1 MTMENMEGVLSR
13 LLVADN
19 NVIQQA
25 TEELKRLLQAPG
37 AVEQLC
43 AVLGRSSS
51 PQVRQYA
58 AVILRKRLAKARQ
71 WAKLGQQF
79 QDSLKQEILRVLAAE
94 RERFIKNSIAQL
106 VGTVAKHELPGN
118 KWPTLLEFLSQTML
132 SENLP
137 DKELGIYT
145 LSIISQSCAE
155 QLRPHIGTL
164 LSLFAALLGTQSPA
178 VHFYVIQ
185 AMTNLTPVLGTDELA
200 GFQSLLPAVLTSI
213 GGLARADEEQA
224 AEALDLVDA
233 LVDQEVALLLPH
245 VPAVVE
251 LCLRLAADTELGEP
265 LRCKALHCVDWL
277 TRLKKKVITKHKL
290 VEPILAVVVPILC
303 TRTDEEEEENE
314 LSEESNS
321 VVTASTRLIDSL
333 AINLPPEKLLTPLLQ
348 HVQQLLTSNDEYQRK
363 AAFLALAMT
372 AEGCSERV
380 RTKHLAAWLQHVCQ
394 GIQHPS
400 TVVRNAAL
408 FTLGQFAEHL
418 QPDISKYAAEL
429 MPVLYSYLASITATL
444 QSAEKDPPGCDRM
457 FYALETF
464 CETLGEEVLP
474 YLPPLMQHL
483 LQLLQLPADK
493 HAHVLEL
500 AISAIGALGN
510 AAREG
515 LVPYF
520 EPVMMAL
527 RTYLLAERSDEN
539 QELQVQA
546 LDTLGVLAKTLG
558 ADTFG
563 PLCGECMALGISLVD
578 KHDDPD
584 MRRASYG
591 LFASVS
597 TVMKEGMLPFLP
609 KITEWMCET
618 LASIEGVTLQ
628 FRDEEGGAAAV
639 LDLFDDLS
647 PTDSEDLDDTADDDD
662 EDEDVTGYNVENSYL
677 DEKEDALNSL
687 RILSEECGAA
697 FLPHLE
703 KCFDE
708 TYKLLIHPQ
717 DDIRKAAVDALT
729 QFCVALSRSA
739 DTADGLQQALSVF
752 VPKMHELVKTDDEA
766 IVVMS
771 ALDGYA
777 EVLKSVGAPVLQ
789 GEGHLDAILNSV
801 RDVMSYKTTCQ
812 DQREDDE
819 DDSEYDEM
827 LIEYAGDVVP
837 SLGRALPTERFL
849 QVFMDLYPALLLKT
863 KRTRSDC
870 ERSFSV
876 GCLAECLEFLGEPAV
891 RQLFPQLLA
900 VFLPAAGDAESDDVQ
915 SNAVFGLGELACRAG
930 SEVSRPEYPA
940 MLSALS
946 GALASTKNQRTRDNI
961 CGAVARLIIADT
973 DAVPMDQVFP
983 VFVSCL
989 PLREDFAENETV
1001 FRCLGHLYGRRH
1013 PCLGQHMGAL
1023 VSCAATVHGTKQ
1035 EKEGETARLVREF
1048 VLSLRRDFPAEL
1060 EALLPS
1066 LAPELAQKLALIS

>member
-1 MTMENMEGVLSR
+1 MTVENMETVLNR

-25 TEELKRLLQAPG
+25 TEELKTLLQQPG

-43 AVLGRSSS
+43 AVLGTSSS

-58 AVILRKRLAKARQ
+58 AVILRKRLAKARM
-71 WAKLGQQF
+71 WAKLGDQF
-79 QDSLKQEILRVLAAE
+79 QNRLKEEILRVLAAE
-94 RERFIKNSIAQL
+94 PERFIKSSIAQV
-106 VGTVAKHELPGN
+106 VGTIAKHELPEHR
-118 KWPTLLEFLSQTML
+118 WPALLDFLSQTMT
-132 SENLP
+132 SESLQ

-155 QLRPHIGTL
+155 QLCPHVATL
-164 LSLFAALLGTQSPA
+164 LNLFGLLLATPSPA
-178 VHFYVIQ
+178 VHYHVIL
-185 AMTNLTPVLGTDELA
+185 AMTNLTPVMSSDQLTGFQALLPPVLRSISGLA
-200 GFQSLLPAVLTSI
+200 GH
-213 GGLARADEEQA
+213 DEDQA
-224 AEALDLVDA
+224 MEALDLVDA
-233 LVDQEVALLLPH
+233 LVEQEVAILVPH

-251 LCLRLAADTELGEP
+251 LCLRLAADANLGEP
-265 LRCKALHCVDWL
+265 LRCKALHCIDWM

-290 VEPILAVVVPILC
+290 VEPILSVVMPLLC
-303 TRTDEEEEENE
+303 TKSDDDEDDSEVT
-314 LSEESNS
+314 EESNTL
-321 VVTASTRLIDSL
+321 VTASTRLIDSL
-333 AINLPPEKLLTPLLQ
+333 AINLPPEKLLAPLLQ
-348 HVQQLLTSNDEYQRK
+348 HVQLLLESNDEYQRK

-380 RTKHLAAWLQHVCQ
+380 RTKYLAGWLQHVCA

-408 FTLGQFAEHL
+408 FALGQFAEHL
-418 QPDISKYAAEL
+418 QPDIAKYSTEL
-429 MPVLYSYLASITATL
+429 MPVLFTYLASITSTL
-444 QSAEKDPPGCDRM
+444 QSGGKDPPGCDRM

-464 CETLGEEVLP
+464 CETLGEDVMQ
-474 YLPPLMQHL
+474 YLPPLMQNL
-483 LQLLQLPADK
+483 LQLLQLPGDG
-493 HAHVLEL
+493 HQHVREL
-500 AISAIGALGN
+500 AISAVGALGN

-527 RTYLLAERSDEN
+527 RQYLLAERSGEN
-539 QELQVQA
+539 GELQVQA
-546 LDTLGVLAKTLG
+546 LDTLGVLAKTIG
-558 ADTFG
+558 PATFG
-563 PLCGECMALGISLVD
+563 PLCGESMTLGISLVE

-584 MRRASYG
+584 MRRAAYG

-597 TVMKEGMLPFLP
+597 TVMKEQMQSYLP

-618 LASIEGVTLQ
+618 LASIEGVTVSRRLY
-628 FRDEEGGAAAV
+628 RDKQG
-639 LDLFDDLS
+639 LIL
-647 PTDSEDLDDTADDDD
+647 
-662 EDEDVTGYNVENSYL
+662 YNVENSYL

-687 RILSEECGAA
+687 RILAEECGPV

-717 DDIRKAAVDALT
+717 DDIRKAAVDALA
-729 QFCVALSRSA
+729 QFCVSLSRSDA
-739 DTADGLQQALSVF
+739 VEGLQQALSVF

-777 EVLKSVGAPVLQ
+777 EVLKAVGPPVLK

-801 RDVMSYKTTCQ
+801 RDVMAYKTACQ
-812 DQREDDE
+812 DQRESDE

-837 SLGRALPTERFL
+837 SLGRALPTQQFI
-849 QVFMDLYPALLLKT
+849 QVFMDLYPQLLNKT
-863 KRTRSDC
+863 KRTRSDS
-870 ERSFSV
+870 ERSFAV
-876 GCLAECLEFLGEPAV
+876 GCLAECLEFLGEEAV
-891 RQLFPQLLA
+891 RQLFAQLLA
-900 VFLPAAGDAESDDVQ
+900 IFLAAAGDTDSDDVQ
-915 SNAVFGLGELACRAG
+915 SNAVFGLGELARRAG
-930 SEVSRPEYPA
+930 GETSRSEFPA

-946 GALASTKNQRTRDNI
+946 GALGSTKKHRTRDNI
-961 CGAVARLIIADT
+961 CGAVARLILVDT

-989 PLREDFAENETV
+989 PLREDFTENETV
-1001 FRCLGHLYGRRH
+1001 FRCLAHLYGRRH
-1013 PCLGQHMGAL
+1013 PCLGGHMAEL
-1023 VSCAATVHGTKQ
+1023 LSCAATIHATRQ
-1035 EKEGETARLVREF
+1035 EKEGETATLVREF
-1048 VLSLRRDFPAEL
+1048 VLSVRRDFPDQYSGLVPTLPAEL
-1060 EALLPS
+1060 QS
-1066 LAPELAQKLALIS
+1066 KLAAIS